1 MSSSAQIS
9 EPLRSG
15 HDGVYDISFLG
26 ASVRHGIDRSRAV
39 FGAMNSPSLATMG
52 ETWCSLSEEDRAAY
66 LLEHHE
72 FAHHALM
79 FSTPAGVLNWRMNQ
93 VISRDIQWLLLKCTE
108 AGVDFDQLGCPRDLL
123 TTRKWQRELRR
134 QNVLD
139 RATKL
144 EVLRTIA
151 GLEDVLLLRQ
161 IMFEGGAPAHFADL
175 TFGELRSLLGR
186 THAYLSDRCDVPLNR
201 RWLTRLPP
209 TTKVFPKGRAFNLV
223 DIAEV
228 HAISMELFVLR
239 AVGDL
244 EGFRLRAER
253 ARAGPYGEA
262 FGAAVGATSGANDLG
277 MSPHQM
283 QMMALLSFATG
294 IDVRQGD
301 EGPAYLEETL
311 PWWRFTAGE
320 TLARTYYIDAARNC
334 QTLCN
339 TPLIGEGSRW
349 IQLMDAPFET
359 RGARSL
365 ARIAA
370 VAMTITSL
378 GIDRQIHAIHG
389 GASLNW
395 RYLASQLEA
404 DGAAEFPQGFER
416 VDYKAWRGDLQ
427 RAVLLVEYSD
437 GIYFQEAA
445 FDHLYP
451 PRSPARRMRHLGE
464 YEHPMLQLAGQ
475 IISGAIP
482 RINYAAYAGHAVPRL
497 DVLTPKLAAYLGNA
511 EAAGNLIEIIATLI
525 EGRLAVVDGHVTLM
539 PPMKAMHSYI

>member
-1 MSSSAQIS
+1 MGD
-9 EPLRSG
+9 LW
-15 HDGVYDISFLG
+15 
-26 ASVRHGIDRSRAV
+26 RAL
-39 FGAMNSPSLATMG
+39 P
-52 ETWCSLSEEDRAAY
+52 EEGQAAY

-93 VISRDIQWLLLKCTE
+93 VISRDIQWILLKCAET
-108 AGVDFDQLGCPRDLL
+108 GVGFDHVCCPRDLL
-123 TTRKWQRELRR
+123 TTLEWQRAFKRR
-134 QNVLD
+134 NDVN
-139 RATKL
+139 RATKF

-151 GLEDVLLLRQ
+151 GLEDVLLLRR
-161 IMFEGGAPAHFADL
+161 ILFEGGAPAHFAEL
-175 TFGELRSLLGR
+175 TFGELCTLLRR

-201 RWLTRLPP
+201 RWSTRLPP
-209 TTKVFPKGRAFNLV
+209 GTKVFPKGRAFNLV

-228 HAISMELFVLR
+228 HAIAMELFVLR

-244 EGFRLRAER
+244 EGFRLRADR
-253 ARAGPYGEA
+253 AHAGPYREA
-262 FGAAVGATSGANDLG
+262 FGVAVDATSGANDLG

-294 IDVRQGD
+294 IDVRHGD
-301 EGPAYLEETL
+301 EGPAYLEEML
-311 PWWRFTAGE
+311 PWWRFSAGE
-320 TLARTYYIDAARNC
+320 AFARDYYVDALHNC
-334 QTLCN
+334 QTLCT

-349 IQLMDAPFET
+349 IQLMDAPFMT
-359 RGARSL
+359 RGGRSL

-370 VAMTITSL
+370 TAKTITSL

-404 DGAAEFPQGFER
+404 DGGAEFPPGFDR
-416 VDYKAWRGDLQ
+416 VDYKAWRGELQ
-427 RAVLLVEYSD
+427 AAVLLVEYSD
-437 GIYFQEAA
+437 GIHFRAA
-445 FDHLYP
+445 DFDELYAP
-451 PRSPARRMRHLGE
+451 GSPARRMQHLAE

-497 DVLTPKLAAYLGNA
+497 DVLTPKLVAYLGETETA
-511 EAAGNLIEIIATLI
+511 ESLIEIIATLI
-525 EGRLAVVDGHVTLM
+525 EGRLAVVGEHVTLV